1 MNKLWNLRDRAGRR
15 KVVEKNTKAQDYW
28 FQKHLF
34 YFKVSRHYFR
44 REREHTVF
52 RLWHEA
58 AFPSNHWW
66 MDLERFSPSLSHS
79 PPQGLPQGCF
89 HTQQHS
95 QGDLGSWAPL
105 NCVTLAGHQPD
116 AAVQLGGTHFLF
128 LALQC
133 FMMFQYQ
140 FKPWL
145 LCFWCSSLP
154 ICLGRQLE
162 TAQVLGTLHPYRD

>member
-66 MDLERFSPSLSHS
+66 MDLERFSLSLSH
-79 PPQGLPQGCF
+79 PPRVCRRGVFTHSCTARGIWDPGL
-89 HTQQHS
+89 HWT
-95 QGDLGSWAPL
+95 
-105 NCVTLAGHQPD
+105 V
-116 AAVQLGGTHFLF
+116 
-128 LALQC
+128 
-133 FMMFQYQ
+133 
-140 FKPWL
+140 WL
-145 LCFWCSSLP
+145 LQAISQMLPSSLVALTSSSLP
-154 ICLGRQLE
+154 CSASWCFSISSSPGCC
-162 TAQVLGTLHPYRD
+162 ASDAVPC